1 MDLTSLIGLLAA
13 VGATAANV
21 PQALKVWRT
30 SETGDLSLKML
41 GLLTA
46 SLALW
51 TLYGFLRNDFII
63 VASNAISSAL
73 AGYLTVAKLRYG

>member
-1 MDLTSLIGLLAA
+1 MDLTSVVGLIAA
-13 VGATAANV
+13 AGATAANV

-46 SLALW
+46 SLLLW
-51 TLYGFLRNDFII
+51 TLYGVLRSDFII
-63 VASNAISSAL
+63 VASNAISAGL
-73 AGYLTVAKLRYG
+73 AGYLTFAKVRYG